1 MSHSPANSSIV
12 QANEALDIPLQD
24 TLMVLYSLA
33 EKLTNGTELAY
44 KIFMMYRISINI
56 EIPYHVIVSNS
67 YHLKLLKDALEDDCS
82 NKLEVVHDFIKVYKW
97 SKDEI
102 ADFVCEE
109 FINAAT
115 LYIKSKTENF
125 LMWDL
130 NVDQDFN
137 AIIQLLQ
144 DNCSILG
151 YKLYSY
157 ASALFKVQETA
168 KLDFKIS
175 DLALITLLLIA
186 AHDSFTADCN
196 MEGISTVLKK
206 CQNVIS
212 HLLMLRSWKLIVKLL
227 TGVGRYTE
235 MSYVFQ
241 ILRENDQFEFLLQK
255 GSRRGNGLKIAL
267 LEYLKK
273 HCPDNRE
280 LYKLV
285 AIHFALFSEVAQIWE
300 REAQSIIR
308 NIIEISKMEMQNNKL
323 SQDTELFVLFT
334 NTESTR
340 MLLNKVSDVVF
351 NFFVL
356 LYFEFRQWIISL
368 MQLNFIYKAK
378 NSQKQ

>member
-1 MSHSPANSSIV
+1 
-12 QANEALDIPLQD
+12 
-24 TLMVLYSLA
+24 MVLYSLA
-33 EKLTNGTELAY
+33 EKLTTGAELAY

-56 EIPYHVIVSNS
+56 EIPYHVVVSNS
-67 YHLKLLKDALEDDCS
+67 YHMKLLKDALEDDCS

-97 SKDEI
+97 SKDET

-109 FINAAT
+109 FINAAN

-125 LMWDL
+125 LMWEL
-130 NVDQDFN
+130 NVDTEFN

-151 YKLYSY
+151 YKLYAY

-168 KLDFKIS
+168 QMDFRMS
-175 DLALITLLLIA
+175 DLTLITLLLIA
-186 AHDSFTADCN
+186 SHDCFTADCN
-196 MEGISTVLKK
+196 MEGISTILKK
-206 CQNVIS
+206 CQSVIA
-212 HLLMLRSWKLIVKLL
+212 HLLSLRSWKLIVKLL

-255 GSRRGNGLKIAL
+255 GSRKGNGLKIAL

-273 HCPDNRE
+273 YCPDNRE

-285 AIHFALFSEVAQIWE
+285 AIHFALFSEVAHIWE

-308 NIIEISKMEMQNNKL
+308 NVIEIAKMEMQNNKL
-323 SQDTELFVLFT
+323 NAEMNSFVLFS
-334 NTESTR
+334 NLESTK
-340 MLLNKVSDVVF
+340 MLLVKVSYVRGGDL
-351 NFFVL
+351 FVIL
-356 LYFEFRQWIISL
+356 SIFRQWIITP
-368 MQLNFIYKAK
+368 MQPSSICKVR
-378 NSQKQ
+378 S